1 MSDEI
6 EEPVSQR
13 EQEEVED
20 EPLLKPKQKRQ
31 YTDEQREAARERM
44 KKVNADR
51 IAKAQYNQ
59 QKLKEIK
66 KLKMIQQK
74 RELDDKLQKLKE
86 EVKEEPEPPS
96 KKTKSRKSIKVVTIE
111 SSDTSDS
118 DDSDDESIPDAKIV
132 VLNNKSKSK
141 SLTKEKIEKS
151 QKVEPTPVP
160 PKSIHKFL

>member
-6 EEPVSQR
+6 EEPVIPP
-13 EQEEVED
+13 EEVED
-20 EPLLKPKQKRQ
+20 EPLLKPRQKRQ

-51 IAKAQYNQ
+51 IAKAQDNQ

-74 RELDDKLQKLKE
+74 RELEDKLQKLKE
-86 EVKEEPEPPS
+86 EVKEEPDPPS
-96 KKTKSRKSIKVVTIE
+96 KKPKSKKSIKVVTIE
-111 SSDTSDS
+111 SSDSSDS
-118 DDSDDESIPDAKIV
+118 SDSDDESIPDAKIV
-132 VLNNKSKSK
+132 VLNKKSKSK
-141 SLTKEKIEKS
+141 TLTKEKVER
-151 QKVEPTPVP
+151 KVEPTPVP